1 MTVAPQFQADVDA
14 ILARRNHLGADL
26 WTTPDKRLIK
36 GTPFSTLDCALLL
49 LELGVDP
56 SDPNLQSVADLIWS
70 VWREDGRF
78 KLAQSGAIY
87 PCHTSIAANVLCHLG
102 YATDPRLQKTF
113 QHLLDIQYHDGGW
126 RCNKFSFGRGPETEF
141 SNPGTTLIAL
151 SAFRFTSHLNQD
163 PRLDQAVEFLLNHW
177 TIRIPIGPCHYGIG
191 TLFQQVEYPLATTTC
206 LSTSTSCLSTTGRRK
221 IRAFLRHWHCL
232 SPRCLTARSSSNAST
247 ASWPVW
253 ILPQRPAQRTCDAP
267 LSGNQTQPGILNQF
281 KATSAHFSLK
291 VPPSTTRNPPRFA
304 PIRLRPHSPREG
316 WLPD

>member
-78 KLAQSGAIY
+78 KLAPSGAIY

-191 TLFQQVEYPLATTTC
+191 TLFQQVEYPFGNYNLFIYVYVLSFYDRAKKDPRFLEALALLESKMSDGQIVIERVNRQLASLDFCRKGQPSELAT
-206 LSTSTSCLSTTGRRK
+206 RRYLEIK
-221 IRAFLRHWHCL
+221 HNLG
-232 SPRCLTARSSSNAST
+232 S
-247 ASWPVW
+247 
-253 ILPQRPAQRTCDAP
+253 
-267 LSGNQTQPGILNQF
+267 
-281 KATSAHFSLK
+281 
-291 VPPSTTRNPPRFA
+291 
-304 PIRLRPHSPREG
+304 
-316 WLPD
+316 

>member
-1 MTVAPQFQADVDA
+1 MTVAPEFQADVDA

-56 SDPNLQSVADLIWS
+56 SDPNLHSVADLIWS

-78 KLAQSGAIY
+78 KLAPSGAIY

-102 YATDPRLQKTF
+102 YAADPRLQKTF

-163 PRLDQAVEFLLNHW
+163 HRLDQAVEFLLNHW

-191 TLFQQVEYPLATTTC
+191 TLFQQVEYPFGNYNLFIYVYVLSFYDRAKKDPRFLEALALLESKMSDGQIVIERVNRQLASLDFCRKGQPSELAT
-206 LSTSTSCLSTTGRRK
+206 RRYLEIK
-221 IRAFLRHWHCL
+221 HNLG
-232 SPRCLTARSSSNAST
+232 T
-247 ASWPVW
+247 
-253 ILPQRPAQRTCDAP
+253 
-267 LSGNQTQPGILNQF
+267 
-281 KATSAHFSLK
+281 
-291 VPPSTTRNPPRFA
+291 
-304 PIRLRPHSPREG
+304 
-316 WLPD
+316 